1 MNSPATSST
10 LTKNPFG
17 AFAMFEVNSVLEQYS
32 TVVLH
37 DRTTDSCVTVVPERG
52 GIITG
57 IQIGDRQLLYLD
69 RDRFANP
76 DLSVRGGIPILF
88 PICGNLPD
96 NRYVWK
102 GQEYTLPQH
111 GFGRNCR
118 WTVASTSIEDAA
130 SLTLTLAHTP
140 ETLKVYPF
148 QFELQ
153 FTYRWAG
160 TTLSIEQQFHNCSD
174 DVMPMSI
181 VFHPYFSVG
190 DKGLLLFEVPTQN
203 YFDRANDVRSEFL
216 GTWDTDLAEID
227 AAFEPIER
235 GQSLVAT
242 VNDGDRRVTLTADP
256 YFRHLVFWT
265 VKGKSF
271 YCLEPWSAPR
281 DAMNSGTD
289 LILLDS
295 GAILKTAFG
304 LDFQIDDE

>member
-1 MNSPATSST
+1 
-10 LTKNPFG
+10 
-17 AFAMFEVNSVLEQYS
+17 MFEVNPASELYA
-32 TVVLH
+32 TLYLH
-37 DRTTDSCVTVVPERG
+37 DRTTDSYVTVVPERG

-96 NRYVWK
+96 NRYVWN
-102 GQEYTLPQH
+102 GQEYQLPQH
-111 GFGRNCR
+111 GFGRNLP
-118 WTVASTSIEDAA
+118 WTVTSTSTEGAA
-130 SLTLTLAHTP
+130 SLTLTLTHNAD
-140 ETLKVYPF
+140 TLKVYPF

-160 TTLSIEQQFHNCSD
+160 TTLTIEQQFRNCGN

-181 VFHPYFSVG
+181 GFHPYFAVD
-190 DKGLLLFEVPTQN
+190 DKGLLQLDVPTQN
-203 YFDRANDVRSEFL
+203 YFDRANDVRAEFL
-216 GTWDTDLAEID
+216 GTWDADLAEID

-242 VNDGDRRVTLTADP
+242 VNDGDRHVTLTADP

-265 VKGKSF
+265 VKGKPF

-281 DAMNSGTD
+281 NAINSGTD
-289 LILLDS
+289 LLLLDA
-295 GAILKTAFG
+295 GAILTTTLSLEF
-304 LDFQIDDE
+304 